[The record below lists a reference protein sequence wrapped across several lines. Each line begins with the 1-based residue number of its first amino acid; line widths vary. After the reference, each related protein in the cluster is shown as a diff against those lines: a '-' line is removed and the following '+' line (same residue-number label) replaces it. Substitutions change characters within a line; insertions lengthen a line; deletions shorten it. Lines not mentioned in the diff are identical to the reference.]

1 VRILVTVTTCSVVGV
16 TVRILVT
23 VTTCSVV
30 VGYCENT
37 GYSDNM

>member
-1 VRILVTVTTCSVVGV
+1 MRILVTVTTCSVVGV

>member
-1 VRILVTVTTCSVVGV
+1 MRILVTVTTCSVVGV

-30 VGYCENT
+30 GWLL
-37 GYSDNM
+37 